1 MEVVSDFLC
10 PFFLSGHHLQNNG
23 RALRGVQYISVM
35 RNARTVG
42 VLNPRG
48 GKYAFEQKIHKNT
61 RWRFGRLPTGC
72 AKGLHFPVLMAT
84 EIQQAL
90 VRT

>member
-1 MEVVSDFLC
+1 
-10 PFFLSGHHLQNNG
+10 
-23 RALRGVQYISVM
+23 M

-72 AKGLHFPVLMAT
+72 AKGLHFPVWMAT